1 MRWYRARHFCFL
13 VGALFAVAR
22 VPAQETQSESDPPG
36 TRANETAEQR
46 ETLEQCATVPGAI
59 DVSVLDDRHVY
70 IRTRGS
76 NHYLL
81 TTEQCDRLYTAYL
94 RTQVQLVPYGR
105 RLCRN
110 DGSYLRYVDGGR
122 PRNCY
127 IENVQRVENR
137 AAARELAAGRLPAV
151 EFEPVELEPD
161 ELGPDGRESESAT
174 EPDASQSEQR

>member
-1 MRWYRARHFCFL
+1 MYCCRARYFCFL
-13 VGALFAVAR
+13 VGTLFAAATAH
-22 VPAQETQSESDPPG
+22 AQEAASEADPPG
-36 TRANETAEQR
+36 ARSNETAEQQ

-94 RTQVQLVPYGR
+94 RQQVQLVPYGR
-105 RLCRN
+105 RLCRS

-137 AAARELAAGRLPAV
+137 AAARELAAVRSPTV
-151 EFEPVELEPD
+151 EYEPVELEP
-161 ELGPDGRESESAT
+161 ESVNEPDGT
-174 EPDASQSEQR
+174 QSE